1 MEEKKARW
9 LRKKPE
15 SMMDWLLIIFAG
27 ITFYI
32 ILNNAGYVLSQ
43 VESFMSI
50 LTPFAAGIVIA
61 YIINP
66 LVVWSHKHICRSHPR
81 LRWLAMLIGY
91 IVAIVVVGVMLYLIT
106 TQVITAIRTFSENL
120 SSYQSNLLVMM
131 DELSTWEYWPEG
143 WDLAV
148 AKDYV
153 GDLSGIAKTLTDWLL
168 SQVNEIGKVFD
179 DVKNIFVLTFT
190 AIASSIY
197 LLTQKDKLLRHARIL
212 TRAFL
217 PRKLANSILRICHQA
232 NRNLSGFFSGK
243 IIDSAIIGVL
253 TYVCM
258 LIFGMKFAPVI
269 SIIVGI
275 TNIIP
280 VFGPFIG
287 AIPGILLLL
296 FIEPLQALGFAVLI
310 LFIQQLDG
318 NVIGPKILGDAVGV
332 DALWV
337 LVSIVICGE
346 LLGLPGMVIG
356 VPAFATMMS
365 VVKEAA
371 EWCLRTRGID
381 KDGKSATGE
390 TPPAPPVG
398 DKPSDDDA
406 SGNGAA
412 PGDGETDAPEKV
424 PLIRRIPFKRRM
436 RMRS

>member
-1 MEEKKARW
+1 
-9 LRKKPE
+9 
-15 SMMDWLLIIFAG
+15 MDWMIIIFAG
-27 ITFYI
+27 IAFY
-32 ILNNAGYVLSQ
+32 LMLSNAGYVIGVL
-43 VESFMSI
+43 EGFMSI

-66 LVVWSHKHICRSHPR
+66 VVVWAYKHICRSHPK
-81 LRWLAMLIGY
+81 LHWLAMVIGY
-91 IVAIVVVGVMLYLIT
+91 IVAIVVVGVMVYLIT
-106 TQVITAIRTFSENL
+106 TQVITAISTFSANL
-120 SSYQSNLLVMM
+120 GGYQTNLLHML
-131 DELSTWEYWPEG
+131 DELSAWEHFPES
-143 WDLAV
+143 WDLSV

-153 GDLSGIAKTLTDWLL
+153 GDLSKIAKTLTDWLL
-168 SQVNEIGKVFD
+168 AQVTEFGKIFN
-179 DVKNIFVLTFT
+179 DVKNIFVLSFT

-197 LLTQKDKLLRHARIL
+197 LLTQKQKLLRHARIL

-217 PRKLANSILRICHQA
+217 PRRVANNVLRICHQA

-269 SIIVGI
+269 SIIVGL

-287 AIPGILLLL
+287 AIPGVLLLL

-310 LFIQQLDG
+310 LVIQQLDG

-337 LVSIVICGE
+337 LVSIVIGGE

-356 VPAFATMMS
+356 VPAFATVMS
-365 VVKEAA
+365 VTKELA
-371 EWCLRTRGID
+371 EWCLRRKGID
-381 KDGKSATGE
+381 KDGNPLDGKAPQPPVKQGPAEVKAEE
-390 TPPAPPVG
+390 TPAEEEPER
-398 DKPSDDDA
+398 PSLLHKLPI
-406 SGNGAA
+406 GRKN
-412 PGDGETDAPEKV
+412 
-424 PLIRRIPFKRRM
+424 